1 GMAPDVP
8 AAEARADGVVSCPI
22 GTGRGAREADLPGV
36 VLGPPRGGGAFTGSS
51 DTFSLGLG
59 GSITLAFTDNVIV
72 DGPGPDLTVFENPF
86 LVSGGD
92 TLPVYAEPGIVSV
105 SADGIHFFA
114 FPCQLDAA
122 PFYPGCAGVYPVF
135 ANADD
140 PSAPSPLEPS
150 TLPIEQLV
158 ALPRTPFVP
167 PPGSGGDSFDLAAV
181 GLHSARFVRIDGGP
195 IDRRLDGLSGF
206 DLDAVAAIHSVDTE

>member
-1 GMAPDVP
+1 
-8 AAEARADGVVSCPI
+8 
-22 GTGRGAREADLPGV
+22 
-36 VLGPPRGGGAFTGSS
+36 
-51 DTFSLGLG
+51 
-59 GSITLAFTDNVIV
+59 
-72 DGPGPDLTVFENPF
+72 
-86 LVSGGD
+86 
-92 TLPVYAEPGIVSV
+92 
-105 SADGIHFFA
+105 
-114 FPCQLDAA
+114 
-122 PFYPGCAGVYPVF
+122 YPGCAGVYPVF

-206 DLDAVAAIHSVDTE
+206 DLDAVAAIHSVDTEGAPDSDGDGIPDAADGCPTVFDPDQRDADGDGVDDRCDTEPMPDADGDGIPDALDDCPTVFDPDQHD